1 MVAEKHPDDSGYER
15 SDLNPRAIGISLAIL
30 AVLILGSILISRWFQ
45 EYAASRQ
52 AEPGVGAP
60 VAAAKPPPGPRLQV
74 EAVKLVDQVQLRA
87 IARRRLARCRR
98 QRHAPSGLLG
108 GVALRQEVVRERA
121 DGRVFRVER
130 DLNPLSMETRDENEK
145 QK

>member
-1 MVAEKHPDDSGYER
+1 MAEGKHPGGSGYER

-74 EAVKLVDQVQLRA
+74 EAVKDMREFRAAEDAILATYGWVNREAGLVRIPIERAMELLVDRGLPSP
-87 IARRRLARCRR
+87 
-98 QRHAPSGLLG
+98 APKTKS
-108 GVALRQEVVRERA
+108 ATAQ
-121 DGRVFRVER
+121 
-130 DLNPLSMETRDENEK
+130 
-145 QK
+145 